1 MVKMDY
7 SLIIQ
12 GVHNNEIILSQNKTT
27 VIKTVSLSFFSLTR
41 NEHTSLLEQWMPL
54 IQSAGNHFSPIF
66 TAEREFSKLGYPVML
81 WL

>member
-27 VIKTVSLSFFSLTR
+27 VIKTVSLSFFSLS
-41 NEHTSLLEQWMPL
+41 H
-54 IQSAGNHFSPIF
+54 
-66 TAEREFSKLGYPVML
+66 
-81 WL
+81 